1 MRLVLLGA
9 PGIGKGTQARR
20 LQADYGWQV
29 IATGDLLREAMANAT
44 PLGEQ
49 ARAYVARGE
58 LVPDELVNQIV
69 IERLQTLESQSS
81 AGVPPALS
89 FILDGYPRNL
99 SQAQMLDT
107 FLNERRQP
115 LHAVLAFELDDE
127 QIVQRLSGRR
137 ICPQCGAIYHIVA
150 NPSRRGEQCERCG
163 ATLITREDDQPDTI
177 RRRLAVYRAQ
187 TEPLIAYYERQTG
200 ADGLPLLR
208 RIDASG
214 DPETVYQRVRNAL
227 FRDLLPPPASGGGSG
242 RGV

>member
-20 LQADYGWQV
+20 LQQQYGWQA
-29 IATGDLLREAMANAT
+29 IATGDLLREAMANST

-49 ARAYVARGE
+49 ARAYVQRGE

-69 IERLQTLESQSS
+69 FERLQIIAASVR
-81 AGVPPALS
+81 AGASLQ

-99 SQAQMLDT
+99 SQAHALDA
-107 FLNERRQP
+107 FLQERQQP

-150 NPSRRGEQCERCG
+150 NPSRSGDYCERCG
-163 ATLITREDDQPDTI
+163 AMLIIRDDDHPDTI
-177 RRRLAVYRAQ
+177 RRRLAVYREQ
-187 TEPLIAYYERQTG
+187 TEPLITYYVRQ
-200 ADGLPLLR
+200 GLLQ

-214 DPETVYQRVRNAL
+214 DPEAVYQRVLNAL
-227 FRDLLPPPASGGGSG
+227 FRGKDSPLPEDDEQDAHRPTDSTP
-242 RGV
+242 

>member
-1 MRLVLLGA
+1 MRLVLLGP

-20 LQADYGWQV
+20 LQQQYGWTA
-29 IATGDLLREAMANAT
+29 IATGDLLREAMANHT

-49 ARAYVARGE
+49 ARAYVQRGE

-69 IERLQTLESQSS
+69 FERLQSLQ
-81 AGVPPALS
+81 S

-99 SQAQMLDT
+99 SQAQVLDS
-107 FLNERRQP
+107 FLQERGQP

-150 NPSRRGEQCERCG
+150 NPSRAGDQCERCG
-163 ATLITREDDQPDTI
+163 AMLITREDDHPDTI
-177 RRRLAVYRAQ
+177 RRRLAVYREQ
-187 TEPLIAYYERQTG
+187 TAPLMTYYEQQ
-200 ADGLPLLR
+200 GLLH

-214 DPETVYQRVRNAL
+214 DPETVYQRVLRVVSPEGTEGTSPTSH
-227 FRDLLPPPASGGGSG
+227 PPSP
-242 RGV
+242 